1 MERVYEEA
9 FSEVDEIIK
18 LMPIDISSKIPQKFR
33 QVISENKALN
43 YKTNIQEPIKEQDLK
58 PETVTILGL
67 IYRDYLASPEIKEK
81 LQKEDEEQL
90 TENENSLVQYKEPG
104 IFKKIINFFK
114 GIFKKNKIL
123 KKCRYL
129 LTYGIVFAKI
139 TAFFCIKRR
148 KKDGKI
154 ICYRWNRWKR

>member
-104 IFKKIINFFK
+104 IFKKIINFFI
-114 GIFKKNKIL
+114 GIFKKNKI
-123 KKCRYL
+123 
-129 LTYGIVFAKI
+129 
-139 TAFFCIKRR
+139 
-148 KKDGKI
+148 
-154 ICYRWNRWKR
+154 

>member
-18 LMPIDISSKIPQKFR
+18 LMP
-33 QVISENKALN
+33 
-43 YKTNIQEPIKEQDLK
+43 IQEPIKEQDLK

-114 GIFKKNKIL
+114 GIFKKNKI
-123 KKCRYL
+123 
-129 LTYGIVFAKI
+129 
-139 TAFFCIKRR
+139 
-148 KKDGKI
+148 
-154 ICYRWNRWKR
+154 

>member
-90 TENENSLVQYKEPG
+90 
-104 IFKKIINFFK
+104 
-114 GIFKKNKIL
+114 KIL
-123 KKCRYL
+123 DPQYLIRIKKESYGYECLTDQKQFYL
-129 LTYGIVFAKI
+129 ENYPKIVIEKETI
-139 TAFFCIKRR
+139 DQI
-148 KKDGKI
+148 
-154 ICYRWNRWKR
+154 